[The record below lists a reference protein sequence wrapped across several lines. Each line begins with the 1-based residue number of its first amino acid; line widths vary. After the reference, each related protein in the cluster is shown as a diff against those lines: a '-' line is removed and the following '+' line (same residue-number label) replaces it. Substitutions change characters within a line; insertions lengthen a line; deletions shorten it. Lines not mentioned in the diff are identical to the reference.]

1 MTKEEFITRRTRII
15 CEMIE
20 NPSEIGIYPTTK
32 AFAELDNL
40 YDEMNIHCY
49 GDSEAQ
55 KQIKEI
61 MDGK

>member
-20 NPSEIGIYPTTK
+20 RPNEIGIYPTTK
-32 AFAELDNL
+32 AFAGLDDL
-40 YDEMNIHCY
+40 YDEMNVHCY

-55 KQIKEI
+55 KLNKEI
-61 MDGK
+61 MESK